1 MTRWPYVLGLSIAA
15 ITIVGLLLP
24 LDLSLPLWLV
34 MDVLGDAEGY
44 VVITLA
50 LYFLLSPRIGY
61 SSLLII
67 LVSGLVNIYL
77 KDLLR
82 IPRPEDALIEAEG
95 YSFPSGHAQV
105 SGTFWTA
112 LYLFLKSRA
121 IVVIGAP
128 YVALISVSRL
138 ALGVHTPADVLGGIV
153 IGFVVGLTA
162 PFIIELID
170 EYLLTRYGVHVILGS
185 IALLMYVGM
194 GYETLLKIGGVAL
207 GMAMHHVFYREDLE
221 LDMKTRLVGYIGYLV
236 PAFILTRLAF
246 DPVSTFTVFL
256 LIGGLAPAF
265 YFRLL
270 PMIAGRT

>member
-1 MTRWPYVLGLSIAA
+1 M
-15 ITIVGLLLP
+15 
-24 LDLSLPLWLV
+24 
-34 MDVLGDAEGY
+34 
-44 VVITLA
+44 
-50 LYFLLSPRIGY
+50 
-61 SSLLII
+61 
-67 LVSGLVNIYL
+67 
-77 KDLLR
+77 
-82 IPRPEDALIEAEG
+82 
-95 YSFPSGHAQV
+95 
-105 SGTFWTA
+105 
-112 LYLFLKSRA
+112 
-121 IVVIGAP
+121 IGAP

-162 PFIIELID
+162 PFIMELID